1 MHVFNAP
8 ETIIV
13 NQIGFRSPPLYVR
26 LIIRSNQSYRLDYT
40 FLESRVKMLTK
51 R

>member
-13 NQIGFRSPPLYVR
+13 NQIEFRSPPLYL
-26 LIIRSNQSYRLDYT
+26 LIVELIVWVKNYT
-40 FLESRVKMLTK
+40 FLESRVK
-51 R
+51 